1 MTQLKK
7 SKTLRVT
14 PARQVTPAARE
25 ETIPEFDEYQ
35 QQLIEALEIPDCL
48 LTRHN
53 VTELRVAYR
62 KYLGHNDA
70 QKRMYQMMG
79 EKTWKLKIATA
90 MELVSIF
97 TSKSTWYDGYDLFA
111 QLDKVPE
118 VRDWLE
124 GKSEVGDVELWGKS
138 KARYTFTDLKAYFVR
153 NGVDFEKEKGKE
165 KGKGKGKRKR
175 KAARSVSEGTSKR
188 REKKK
193 KKKTS
198 EDEDEEECSDS
209 S

>member
-1 MTQLKK
+1 MMTQLKK
-7 SKTLRVT
+7 SKTLHVM
-14 PARQVTPAARE
+14 PARQVTPTATE

-35 QQLIEALEIPDCL
+35 QQLIEVLEIPDCL
-48 LTRHN
+48 LTHHN
-53 VTELRVAYR
+53 VMELRVAYR

-79 EKTWKLKIATA
+79 EKTWKLKIVTA
-90 MELVSIF
+90 MEVVSIF
-97 TSKSTWYDGYDLFA
+97 TSKSTWYNGYDLFA

-118 VRDWLE
+118 VKDWLE

-138 KARYTFTDLKAYFVR
+138 KARYTFKDLKAYFVR
-153 NGVDFEKEKGKE
+153 NCVDFEKE
-165 KGKGKGKRKR
+165 KGKGKGKRRR

-198 EDEDEEECSDS
+198 EDKDEEECSDS